1 MMRRGSPLAVLLAS
15 LCACER
21 NEVDSKSTSNPGP
34 PVPIPAV
41 VTPQPATPPHLVP
54 RLAELKALAA
64 LAPPALDPATAAELS
79 ELIELA
85 YAVDVDED
93 LAARA
98 LRRLENDDNA
108 VFALE
113 LALDHADANVRTRVA
128 YALGERGS
136 VDSLPALLLRLKV
149 EQEPA
154 PKLWLAGAI
163 VTLGNHCAPAWN
175 AVAERF
181 EDPNLSAD
189 AAQIANAALL
199 AAGIPLPENATWDDA
214 RTAVAKLRDH
224 WLREG
229 SAMGAEARPFEKPT
243 DVEPRLMA
251 ALALALVEL
260 SEFQLRP
267 VDEARYVLKHIGR
280 RALPMLRLALTA
292 SESYVRAHSVEV
304 ARDIGPAARPLE
316 DAILQLLDD
325 PLTRLT
331 ATQAAGLLGATS
343 AIPHLQAR
351 LVGDD
356 LELACAAAASLG
368 EIGAETSRGA
378 LLARLNDETVAI
390 DLRVYAAYGLARLDR
405 AVEGGGVGAEFLRKT
420 KAQKTY
426 HEPTLDELLMN
437 VTRP

>member
-1 MMRRGSPLAVLLAS
+1 MMRRGPLLVLVLAS

-21 NEVDSKSTSNPGP
+21 KEEESKSTPTQAAPSPNP
-34 PVPIPAV
+34 PAV
-41 VTPQPATPPHLVP
+41 APQPTTPPHLVP

-64 LAPPALDPATAAELS
+64 TAPPALDPAIATELA

-85 YAVDVDED
+85 YAVDADED

-98 LRRLENDDNA
+98 SRRLENDDNA

-113 LALDHADANVRTRVA
+113 LALDHADANVRARVA
-128 YALGERGS
+128 YVLGERGS

-154 PKLWLAGAI
+154 AKLWLAGAI

-189 AAQIANAALL
+189 AAEIANAALL
-199 AAGIPLPENATWDDA
+199 AAGIPLQENATWDDA
-214 RTAVAKLRDH
+214 RAAVAKLRDH

-229 SAMGAEARPFEKPT
+229 SAMGAEARPYEKPT

-331 ATQAAGLLGATS
+331 ATQAAGLLGARS
-343 AIPHLQAR
+343 AVPHLQER
-351 LVGDD
+351 LIGDD

-368 EIGAETSRGA
+368 EIGDESSRGA
-378 LLARLNDETVAI
+378 LLARMNDEAVAI
-390 DLRVYAAYGLARLDR
+390 DLRIYAAYGLARLDR
-405 AVEGGGVGAEFLRKT
+405 AVEGGGLGAEFLRNA
-420 KAQKTY
+420 KAQKLY
-426 HEPTLDELLMN
+426 HEPTLDELLLN
-437 VTRP
+437 LARS